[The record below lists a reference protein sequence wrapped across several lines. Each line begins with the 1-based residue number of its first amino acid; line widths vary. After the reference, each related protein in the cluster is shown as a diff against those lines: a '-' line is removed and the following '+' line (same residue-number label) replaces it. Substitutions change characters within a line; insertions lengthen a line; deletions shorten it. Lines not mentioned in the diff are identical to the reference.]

1 MVGVFVRRV
10 LIRSFHVRHV
20 LAALS
25 THLSMSHIT
34 MCVIWIGCKCLT
46 ESTHRDDRSNAEGH
60 SGGFQG
66 SEINST
72 RFHNNL
78 RELCFVDEM
87 IRARRCHSNLSE
99 TAEFVTDHCHSP
111 V

>member
-1 MVGVFVRRV
+1 MVGVCEIRA
-10 LIRSFHVRHV
+10 LIRSFHIRHV

-25 THLSMSHIT
+25 IHLRMCHIT
-34 MCVIWIGCKCLT
+34 MCVIWTACECLA
-46 ESTHRDDRSNAEGH
+46 EGAHRDDRCDAECH
-60 SGGFQG
+60 CEGFQG

-78 RELCFVDEM
+78 HELCFVDEM
-87 IRARRCHSNLSE
+87 IRARRCHGNLSE
-99 TAEFVTDHCHSP
+99 MGEFVTDHFQLP

>member
-25 THLSMSHIT
+25 AHLGMCHVT
-34 MCVIWIGCKCLT
+34 MCVIWTACECLA
-46 ESTHRDDRSNAEGH
+46 EGAHRDDRCDTEGH
-60 SGGFQG
+60 GGGFQG

-78 RELCFVDEM
+78 HKLCLVDEM
-87 IRARRCHSNLSE
+87 SRARRCHSNLSE
-99 TAEFVTDHCHSP
+99 TGEFVTDHFHLP
-111 V
+111 I